1 VSTTESA
8 ATAPTLT
15 PYERIGGAPALRLAV
30 DRFYAA
36 LLNDP
41 DLRPY
46 FEHVELGRLKAHQAA
61 LLAKVLGGPNGY
73 AGRDL
78 ADGHRGLG
86 ISDDDYAKVGAH
98 LVGVLTGLDVPAD
111 IVAAVEDVLAGVRD
125 QIVERADGT

>member
-1 VSTTESA
+1 MSSTEPA

-36 LLNDP
+36 LLTDP
-41 DLRPY
+41 ELRSY
-46 FEHVELGRLKAHQAA
+46 FEHVELGRLRAHQAA
-61 LLAKVLGGPNGY
+61 LLAKVLGGPDGY

-86 ISDDDYAKVGAH
+86 ITDDDYTKVGAH
-98 LVGVLTGLDVPAD
+98 LIGVLNDLGGPAD
-111 IVAAVEDVLAGVRD
+111 IVTAVAEVLAGARS
-125 QIVERADGT
+125 QIVERAGTA